1 MVILLIDQGAKVDI
15 VDQQGQLALDI
26 AKRGGLDGKENLKS
40 ELIKKIESKHQTTV
54 QYTKLES
61 FCCKKSPNQEIGLRR
76 FSVYL
81 KKIGRG
87 KIGRKM

>member
-1 MVILLIDQGAKVDI
+1 MVIFLIDQGAKVDI

-54 QYTKLES
+54 QCTKLVARQDVAHGVYFAYQADLMQFDAQIDLLIS
-61 FCCKKSPNQEIGLRR
+61 F
-76 FSVYL
+76 
-81 KKIGRG
+81 
-87 KIGRKM
+87 